1 MQGVTY
7 LVMAYA
13 VIWLGLLAYVGW
25 NALQIRGVRTELETV
40 RDLLEERGQQSD
52 GGRSA
57 SE

>member
-25 NALQIRGVRTELETV
+25 TALQVRGVRTELEAV
-40 RDLLEERGQQSD
+40 KDLLEERSQSSD
-52 GGRSA
+52 PGS
-57 SE
+57 SSSK

>member
-25 NALQIRGVRTELETV
+25 TSLQVRGVRTELEAV
-40 RDLLEERGQQSD
+40 RDLVEERGMRQD
-52 GGRSA
+52 AERPA
-57 SE
+57 TD

>member
-25 NALQIRGVRTELETV
+25 TALQVRGVRTELEAV
-40 RDLLEERGQQSD
+40 RDLIEERGQQADS
-52 GGRSA
+52 GRPA

>member
-25 NALQIRGVRTELETV
+25 TALQIRGVRTELETV
-40 RDLLEERGQQSD
+40 RDLLDERSQQAD
-52 GGRSA
+52 AGRSA
-57 SE
+57 AE

>member
-7 LVMAYA
+7 LVMAYV

-25 NALQIRGVRTELETV
+25 TALQVRGVRTELETV
-40 RDLLEERGQQSD
+40 RDLVEERNAQQD
-52 GGRSA
+52 AGRSA

>member
-25 NALQIRGVRTELETV
+25 TALQVRGVRTELEAV
-40 RDLLEERGQQSD
+40 RDLVEEHGARQD
-52 GGRSA
+52 
-57 SE
+57 SERPAAD